1 MADGAARGGAG
12 GSGQAGRPEPD
23 PPVVDLEFDSGSLS
37 AVRAAA
43 RNQAGRAGFPD
54 SRVADVVLAV
64 HEMAANAVSH
74 GAGSGRLRIWQLA
87 DVLHCQVD
95 DGDPPASGDPAG
107 LAVGRQDGEGARAG
121 GAVRS
126 AAMSSWPTRP
136 GHGLWVVQQAADQMH
151 VVAGPYGT
159 RAVVAFKL
167 PSDRM

>member
-1 MADGAARGGAG
+1 MADGTPRGEAD
-12 GSGQAGRPEPD
+12 GSGQAGRPGPV
-23 PPVVDLEFDSGSLS
+23 PSVVDLEFDSGSLS

-43 RNQAGRAGFPD
+43 GDQARRAGFPD

-64 HEMAANAVSH
+64 HELAANAVSH
-74 GAGSGRLRIWQLA
+74 GAGSGRLRIWKLA
-87 DVLHCQVD
+87 DILHCQVD
-95 DGDPPASGDPAG
+95 DGDPPASGDPA
-107 LAVGRQDGEGARAG
+107 ARQDGAMARTRG
-121 GAVRS
+121 VSRP

-159 RAVVAFKL
+159 RAVAAFKL